1 MAQSDYGTYRAE
13 AARFAGDTAYR
24 LNAAGGIVL
33 LGGNAFATRRI
44 NDSFGVVQVGNYPHI
59 TVYNENQQVAT
70 TNSSGAA
77 LIPDLRSFETN
88 RISFEQGDLPLDAR
102 LERRDATIVPGFRRG
117 VLVEFAVSSAHGA
130 LLTVHR
136 ANGEPLPAGTTIRS
150 VSTGQRFPVARR
162 GEAWVT
168 DLKANNQFIAQW
180 GERSCY
186 FEASMPI
193 NPGPMPRIGPLICQ
207 EKP

>member
-1 MAQSDYGTYRAE
+1 M
-13 AARFAGDTAYR
+13 
-24 LNAAGGIVL
+24 
-33 LGGNAFATRRI
+33 
-44 NDSFGVVQVGNYPHI
+44 QVGNYPHI
-59 TVYNENQQVAT
+59 TVYNENQQVAI

-77 LIPDLRSFETN
+77 LIPDLRSFEKN

-136 ANGEPLPAGTTIRS
+136 ANGDPLPAGTTIRS